1 MKLSF
6 ITDEVTQS
14 FGEAIRFAHENG
26 LTGLEL
32 RSVEEQP
39 IDQIP
44 QELLRIWRRR
54 LDEEGLCVCGLA
66 STFFKCEPD
75 AQCLEQE
82 MAKLERLCDAADL
95 LGCTGIRGFAFFA
108 PPEGPLAAQRL
119 APYFERPVQLMR
131 SRGKLLLLEADPS
144 VNTSNHAA
152 LARLI
157 KAIGAPE
164 VRAIFDPGNC
174 LYDPLG
180 ETPFPDG
187 YQAIRPYLAHV
198 HIKDAVRAQPES
210 YCVKPGTGQVGY
222 SALLRQLAQDGY
234 TGWLSL
240 ETHYRLNT
248 QLTEEQMRLPGGT
261 GFSAGGAAATAESAA
276 ALHALLRGEGL
287 E

>member
-14 FGEAIRFAHENG
+14 FEEAIRFAHENG

-44 QELLRIWRRR
+44 QELLRAWRKR

-66 STFFKCEPD
+66 STFLKCEPD
-75 AQCLEQE
+75 AQRLERE
-82 MAKLERLCDAADL
+82 MEKLERLCDAADL

-119 APYFERPVQLMR
+119 APYFERPVQRMR
-131 SRGKLLLLEADPS
+131 SRGKTLLLEADPS
-144 VNTSNHAA
+144 VNTTNHAA

-157 KAIGAPE
+157 EEIGAPE

-180 ETPFPDG
+180 EIPFPDG

-198 HIKDAVRAQPES
+198 HIKDAVRAKPES

-222 SALLRQLAQDGY
+222 PALLRQLARDGY

-248 QLTEEQMRLPGGT
+248 HLTGEQMRLPGGA
-261 GFSAGGAAATAESAA
+261 GFSAGGAAATAESTA
-276 ALHALLRGEGL
+276 ALHTLLRGEGL